1 MNSSAWDKFRKQQA
15 TEREQLQRLLSGIH
29 GLLAKCRTTA
39 PTEIELSALAALLH
53 SFYTGVEN
61 IFKRVAVELDG
72 EPVRGDSW
80 HRELLLRMKSPTAHR
95 PALLSEEL
103 HDTLNEYLRFR
114 HVLGEMVGQVD
125 APLLIGG
132 DIFHSNKQPA
142 RNLKHNRSGENE
154 GMIFQINPQKSL
166 FFERITSF

>member
-61 IFKRVAVELDG
+61 IFKRVAMELDG

-80 HRELLLRMKSPTAHR
+80 HREFLLRMRMPPAHR
-95 PALLSEEL
+95 PALQSEEL
-103 HDTLNEYLRFR
+103 HDSLNEYRRFCY
-114 HVLGEMVGQVD
+114 M
-125 APLLIGG
+125 
-132 DIFHSNKQPA
+132 FHSAYSFDLDWQKMSTLVL
-142 RNLKHNRSGENE
+142 RLEE
-154 GMIFQINPQKSL
+154 TFQILEKALNDFVK
-166 FFERITSF
+166 